1 MMLYKKIA
9 LLLITAAM
17 LCTLTGCIVYRGYH
31 QWGYEPQVSRLRSGN
46 YEVLGQA
53 EARVSNFAL
62 LWLVN
67 VTDNPDYDR
76 AIREMISEKGGDD
89 IINVSYWI
97 EKQHWL
103 LGTVNIMHIRGTVIR
118 YIQD

>member
-1 MMLYKKIA
+1 MMNLNKIGI
-9 LLLITAAM
+9 LITGAVM
-17 LCTLTGCIVYRGYH
+17 VMTLNSCIVYKGYH
-31 QWGYEPQVSRLRSGN
+31 QWGYEPKVGQLRHAH

-53 EARVSNFAL
+53 EAKVSNFAL

-67 VTDNPDYDR
+67 VTENPDYDR

-89 IINVSYWI
+89 VINVSFWI

-118 YIQD
+118 YIQE